1 MIPPHY
7 FAQLHAAQ
15 RRAREGIQA
24 VPNMDP
30 DGNGAAAQQPD
41 GYYDACVL
49 DLSRYLTS
57 TDLPAT
63 PREFFDDLFHE
74 KNGGA
79 AGASDNPALNKSLS
93 AHHQQATAG
102 VIKVKEEPDSTAT
115 SRCSTPESLL
125 PEHDFDNGEFPT
137 PKFGG
142 SGPDVNA
149 ATSVATVGKEKQ
161 PPQGGSLMCQLQSI
175 QQQNSAANHGHTIT
189 SLNNNNNNNNNNTNN
204 NTDAESN
211 DSHSDVEMDMEN
223 LDINAQKLKA
233 ALAQLKHNNNNN
245 TSTNNRES
253 SEYRFPGSDQDGD
266 APTTP
271 DGLPTGMPHHH
282 QQQASHK
289 NPLKSPR
296 SKSRKSI
303 EKGTDE
309 YIVKRERN
317 NVAVRKSRTKAKLKH
332 IETQMR
338 VGELTEENEQ
348 LRNRVASLQKELNAL
363 KSFISY
369 NCPGNVKPPCFN
381 TTTSYPPQ
389 QIFSTKIM
397 WDLHILPV
405 DPWKKSE
412 RRTQWDL
419 LDH

>member
-7 FAQLHAAQ
+7 FAAQLQAAQ
-15 RRAREGIQA
+15 RRVREGIQA
-24 VPNMDP
+24 VPTMDP
-30 DGNGAAAQQPD
+30 DGTAAQQPD
-41 GYYDACVL
+41 GYFNDCVL

-57 TDLPAT
+57 SDLPAT

-74 KNGGA
+74 KSA
-79 AGASDNPALNKSLS
+79 AGAENSALDKPLS
-93 AHHQQATAG
+93 AHHHGGTG

-137 PKFGG
+137 PKFSGG
-142 SGPDVNA
+142 NESGVL
-149 ATSVATVGKEKQ
+149 VGKEK
-161 PPQGGSLMCQLQSI
+161 PGSGSLMCQLQSI
-175 QQQNSAANHGHTIT
+175 QQNSSGNHGNIVTLNNNNH
-189 SLNNNNNNNNNNTNN
+189 SSNNNNNNNKSTNN
-204 NTDAESN
+204 NTDADSN
-211 DSHSDVEMDMEN
+211 DSNSDVEMDMEN

-245 TSTNNRES
+245 NNSREN
-253 SEYRFPGSDQDGD
+253 EYRLPGGDSRDGSEGTGD

-271 DGLPTGMPHHH
+271 VDGLPSTLPHLP
-282 QQQASHK
+282 QQSQQPHK

-296 SKSRKSI
+296 SKSRKAI

-369 NCPGNVKPPCFN
+369 NCPGNVKPPCFSSS
-381 TTTSYPPQ
+381 TSYPPQ

-397 WDLHILPV
+397 
-405 DPWKKSE
+405 
-412 RRTQWDL
+412 
-419 LDH
+419 

>member
-7 FAQLHAAQ
+7 FAAQLQAAQ
-15 RRAREGIQA
+15 RRVREGIQA
-24 VPNMDP
+24 VPTLEA
-30 DGNGAAAQQPD
+30 DGTVTQPD
-41 GYYDACVL
+41 GYFNDCVL

-57 TDLPAT
+57 SDLPAT

-74 KNGGA
+74 KVA
-79 AGASDNPALNKSLS
+79 ANENASLHKPLS
-93 AHHQQATAG
+93 GG

-137 PKFGG
+137 PKFQDGNEI
-142 SGPDVNA
+142 SKDK
-149 ATSVATVGKEKQ
+149 S
-161 PPQGGSLMCQLQSI
+161 GSLMCQLQSI
-175 QQQNSAANHGHTIT
+175 QQQT
-189 SLNNNNNNNNNNTNN
+189 SSNQ
-204 NTDAESN
+204 NTDADSN
-211 DSHSDVEMDMEN
+211 ESHSDVEMDMEN

-233 ALAQLKHNNNNN
+233 ALAQLKQ
-245 TSTNNRES
+245 TTREN
-253 SEYRFPGSDQDGD
+253 GD
-266 APTTP
+266 TEGVPVGGEGVGQSHP
-271 DGLPTGMPHHH
+271 PL
-282 QQQASHK
+282 HK
-289 NPLKSPR
+289 NALKSPR
-296 SKSRKSI
+296 LKTRKSI

-369 NCPGNVKPPCFN
+369 NCPSNVKPPCFS
-381 TTTSYPPQ
+381 SYPP

-397 WDLHILPV
+397 
-405 DPWKKSE
+405 
-412 RRTQWDL
+412 
-419 LDH
+419 